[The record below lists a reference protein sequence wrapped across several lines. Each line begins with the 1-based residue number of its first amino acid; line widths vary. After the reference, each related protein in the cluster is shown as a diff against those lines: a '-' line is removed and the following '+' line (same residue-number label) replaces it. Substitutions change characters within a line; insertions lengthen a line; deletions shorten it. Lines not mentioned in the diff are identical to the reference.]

1 VENFTFLFLS
11 WFVLFSTMRSL
22 AFLLLAL
29 SAGGTAGG
37 HGNTQQ
43 RREPA
48 VGLCFAPP
56 GAGSALPARAPAGGL
71 LGLLGFYSSK
81 AGGSRRALPVPRPCA
96 ELRKAPIMQG
106 ASGDSGPGV
115 GAPRPGEE
123 QQPPPAFRCAPIP
136 AHSSEAGDRAALS
149 RCNLTHS
156 RSPLPG
162 VTRSSSTA
170 GRSFRS
176 RWCAFPPPRPP
187 PRP

>member
-1 VENFTFLFLS
+1 
-11 WFVLFSTMRSL
+11 MRSL

-56 GAGSALPARAPAGGL
+56 GAGSALPARAPA
-71 LGLLGFYSSK
+71 

-136 AHSSEAGDRAALS
+136 AHSSEA
-149 RCNLTHS
+149 
-156 RSPLPG
+156 
-162 VTRSSSTA
+162 V
-170 GRSFRS
+170 
-176 RWCAFPPPRPP
+176 
-187 PRP
+187 